1 MSATLTATQL
11 EDVSRV
17 STGKVRDL
25 YEFEDKLLLVATD
38 RISAF
43 DVVIPTP
50 INGKGVI
57 LNRMSK
63 FWFDLLADVIPNH
76 MIAPAYDAEA
86 MKSVER
92 IGVLQDLPDDLALRS
107 MVIKKADRIDIECV
121 VRAYIT
127 GSAWAEYTKSGTVN
141 SAKMPEGM
149 IEAEQFP
156 EFLFTPSTKA
166 EVGHD
171 EPMTTQEVID
181 MVGTE
186 MAQNLEETS
195 IKVFTKAHDY
205 ARDKGMILADTKF
218 EFGMVDGE
226 LTLIDEVLTPD
237 SSRFW
242 DINDYSPGSSPPA
255 FDKQF
260 VRDWLSD
267 TGWNKEPPAPE
278 LPADIVEKTI
288 DRYSQALE
296 RLTGQSI
303 EL

>member
-1 MSATLTATQL
+1 MNAISETNLPGLTY
-11 EDVSRV
+11 R
-17 STGKVRDL
+17 GKVRDTYDL
-25 YEFEDKLLLVATD
+25 GDGRMLMIATD

-50 INGKGVI
+50 INGKGAI
-57 LNRMSK
+57 LTRMSK
-63 FWFDLLADVIPNH
+63 FWFDLLADVMPNH
-76 MIAPAYDAEA
+76 MIAPAYDPEI
-86 MKSVER
+86 MSTVER
-92 IGVLQDLPDDLALRS
+92 IGVLNDLPDDLALRS
-107 MVIKKADRIDIECV
+107 MVIKKAERIDIECV

-149 IEAEQFP
+149 IEADQFP

-171 EPMTTQEVID
+171 EPMTAQEVID
-181 MVGTE
+181 MVGAE
-186 MAQNLEETS
+186 MARNLEETS
-195 IKVFTKAHDY
+195 IKVFTVAHDY
-205 ARDKGMILADTKF
+205 ARKKGMILADTKF
-218 EFGMVDGE
+218 EFGIIDGE

-242 DINDYSPGSSPPA
+242 DINDYSPGNSPPA

-260 VRDWLSD
+260 VRDYLSD
-267 TGWNKEPPAPE
+267 TGWDKEPPAPE

>member
-1 MSATLTATQL
+1 MNAVSETNLPGLTY
-11 EDVSRV
+11 R
-17 STGKVRDL
+17 GKVRDTYDL
-25 YEFEDKLLLVATD
+25 GDGRMLMIATD

-50 INGKGVI
+50 INGKGAI
-57 LNRMSK
+57 LTRMSK
-63 FWFDLLADVIPNH
+63 FWFDLLADVMPNH

-92 IGVLQDLPDDLALRS
+92 IGVLNDLPDDLALRS
-107 MVIKKADRIDIECV
+107 MVIKKAERIDIECV

-149 IEAEQFP
+149 IEADQFP

-171 EPMTTQEVID
+171 EPMTAQEVID

-186 MAQNLEETS
+186 MARNLEETS
-195 IKVFTKAHDY
+195 IKVFTRAHDY

-242 DINDYSPGSSPPA
+242 DINDYSPGNSPPA

-278 LPADIVEKTI
+278 LPADIVQKTI

>member
-1 MSATLTATQL
+1 MNAVSETNLPGLTY
-11 EDVSRV
+11 R
-17 STGKVRDL
+17 GKVRDTYDL
-25 YEFEDKLLLVATD
+25 GDGRMLMIATD

-50 INGKGVI
+50 ITGKGAI
-57 LNRMSK
+57 LTRMSK
-63 FWFDLLADVIPNH
+63 FWFDLLDDVMPNH

-92 IGVLQDLPDDLALRS
+92 IGVLIDLPDELALRS
-107 MVIKKADRIDIECV
+107 MVIKKAERIDIECV

-127 GSAWAEYTKSGTVN
+127 GSAWAEYTKHGTVN

-149 IEAEQFP
+149 IEADQFP

-186 MAQNLEETS
+186 MARNLEETS

-218 EFGMVDGE
+218 EFGMIDGE

-242 DINDYSPGSSPPA
+242 DINDYAPGNSPPA

-260 VRDWLSD
+260 VRDYLSD
-267 TGWNKEPPAPE
+267 SGWDKEPPAPE

>member
-1 MSATLTATQL
+1 MNAVSETNLPGLTY
-11 EDVSRV
+11 R
-17 STGKVRDL
+17 GKVRDTYDL
-25 YEFEDKLLLVATD
+25 ADGRMLMIATD

-50 INGKGVI
+50 ITGKGTI
-57 LNRMSK
+57 LTRMSK

-92 IGVLQDLPDDLALRS
+92 VGVLNDLPDDLALRS
-107 MVIKKADRIDIECV
+107 MVIKKAERIDIECV

-149 IEAEQFP
+149 IEADQFP

-171 EPMTTQEVID
+171 EPMTGQEVID

-186 MAQNLEETS
+186 MARNLEETS

-205 ARDKGMILADTKF
+205 AREKGMILADTKF
-218 EFGMVDGE
+218 EFGIIDGE

-242 DINDYSPGSSPPA
+242 DINDYSPGNSPPA

-260 VRDWLSD
+260 VRDYLSD
-267 TGWNKEPPAPE
+267 SGWDKEPPAPE

-288 DRYSQALE
+288 ARYSQALE

>member
-1 MSATLTATQL
+1 MNAVSETNLPGLTY
-11 EDVSRV
+11 R
-17 STGKVRDL
+17 GKVRDTYDL
-25 YEFEDKLLLVATD
+25 GDGRMLMIATD

-50 INGKGVI
+50 ITGKGAI
-57 LNRMSK
+57 LTRMSK
-63 FWFDLLADVIPNH
+63 FWFDLLADVMPNH
-76 MIAPAYDAEA
+76 MIAPAYDAEE

-92 IGVLQDLPDDLALRS
+92 VGVLNDLPDELALRS
-107 MVIKKADRIDIECV
+107 MVIKKAERIDIECV

-149 IEAEQFP
+149 IEADQFP

-171 EPMTTQEVID
+171 EPMTAQEVID

-186 MAQNLEETS
+186 MARKLEETS
-195 IKVFTKAHDY
+195 IKVFTEAHDY
-205 ARDKGMILADTKF
+205 ARGKGMILADTKF
-218 EFGMVDGE
+218 EFGIIDGE

-242 DINDYSPGSSPPA
+242 DINDYSPGNSPSA

-260 VRDWLSD
+260 VRDYLSD
-267 TGWNKEPPAPE
+267 SGWDKEPPAPE
-278 LPADIVEKTI
+278 LPPEIVQKTI

>member
-1 MSATLTATQL
+1 MNAVSETNLPGLTY
-11 EDVSRV
+11 R
-17 STGKVRDL
+17 GKVRDTYDL
-25 YEFEDKLLLVATD
+25 GDGRMLMIATD

-242 DINDYSPGSSPPA
+242 DINDYSPGHSPPA

>member
-1 MSATLTATQL
+1 MNAVSETNLPGLTY
-11 EDVSRV
+11 R
-17 STGKVRDL
+17 GKVRDTYDL
-25 YEFEDKLLLVATD
+25 GDGRMLMIATD

-50 INGKGVI
+50 ITGKGAI
-57 LNRMSK
+57 LTRMSK
-63 FWFDLLADVIPNH
+63 FWFDLLADVMPNH
-76 MIAPAYDAEA
+76 MIAPAYDAEE

-92 IGVLQDLPDDLALRS
+92 VGVLNDLPDELALRS
-107 MVIKKADRIDIECV
+107 MVIKKAERIDIECV

-149 IEAEQFP
+149 IEADQFP

-171 EPMTTQEVID
+171 EPMTAQEVID

-186 MAQNLEETS
+186 MARKLEETS
-195 IKVFTKAHDY
+195 IKVFTEAHDY
-205 ARDKGMILADTKF
+205 ARGKGMILADTKF
-218 EFGMVDGE
+218 EFGIIDGE

-242 DINDYSPGSSPPA
+242 DINDYSPGNSPPA

-260 VRDWLSD
+260 VRDYLSD
-267 TGWNKEPPAPE
+267 SGWDKEPPAPE
-278 LPADIVEKTI
+278 LPPEIVQKTI

>member
-1 MSATLTATQL
+1 MNAVSETNLPGLTY
-11 EDVSRV
+11 R
-17 STGKVRDL
+17 GKVRDTYDL
-25 YEFEDKLLLVATD
+25 GDGRMLMIATD

-50 INGKGVI
+50 IAGKGAI
-57 LNRMSK
+57 LTRMSK
-63 FWFDLLADVIPNH
+63 FWFDLLADVMPNH
-76 MIAPAYDAEA
+76 MIAPAYDADA
-86 MKSVER
+86 MKSVDR
-92 IGVLQDLPDDLALRS
+92 VGVLNDLPDDLALRS
-107 MVIKKADRIDIECV
+107 MVIKKAERIDIECV

-127 GSAWAEYTKSGTVN
+127 GSAWAEYKKSGTVN
-141 SAKMPEGM
+141 SARMPDGM
-149 IEAEQFP
+149 IEADQFP
-156 EFLFTPSTKA
+156 GFLFTPSTKA

-171 EPMTTQEVID
+171 EPMTAQEVID
-181 MVGTE
+181 MVGAE
-186 MAQNLEETS
+186 MARKLEEVS

-205 ARDKGMILADTKF
+205 ARGKGMILADTKF
-218 EFGMVDGE
+218 EFGIIDGE

-242 DINDYSPGSSPPA
+242 DVNDYEPGNSPPA

-267 TGWNKEPPAPE
+267 SGWNKEPPAPE
-278 LPADIVEKTI
+278 LPDEIVQKTI

-303 EL
+303 DL